1 MKNYQEFMDYVKENV
16 ADYLPEKFEQA
27 EITVHQMVKNNDVML
42 DGLNIHDP
50 DRNLSPNIYLN
61 PLYEQYENGRDLDEI
76 VAEVADIYVENMG
89 SALTRNFQLNV
100 EDIRNFEA
108 VKDNIFPKLVNL
120 EKNSSRLEHVPYTQ
134 KEDLAVT
141 YHIKM
146 TRDSRTLGSLM
157 ITDAMLE
164 GYGVNKVELHALAMD
179 NMGRLFPPTFQLLQE
194 MMIELFAD
202 EFSRREGMPLEEAK
216 EWAKEM
222 VPTGGPELYCLSNE
236 CKINGA
242 ACIIDDNIQKM
253 IAEKVGGD
261 YFVLPS
267 SVHEVLIM
275 PKSEDMDPKELRNM
289 VQDVN
294 ATQVAE
300 GEILS
305 DQVYEYDAKTHKLSI
320 CAPGKELKQEKGKNI
335 SQEPA
340 MGVME
345 EKTAYETKTQEQV
358 HEPIKHSGR
367 SR

>member
-1 MKNYQEFMDYVKENV
+1 M
-16 ADYLPEKFEQA
+16 EQ
-27 EITVHQMVKNNDVML
+27 
-42 DGLNIHDP
+42 P
-50 DRNLSPNIYLN
+50 
-61 PLYEQYENGRDLDEI
+61 
-76 VAEVADIYVENMG
+76 
-89 SALTRNFQLNV
+89 
-100 EDIRNFEA
+100 
-108 VKDNIFPKLVNL
+108 
-120 EKNSSRLEHVPYTQ
+120 
-134 KEDLAVT
+134 
-141 YHIKM
+141 
-146 TRDSRTLGSLM
+146 
-157 ITDAMLE
+157 
-164 GYGVNKVELHALAMD
+164 
-179 NMGRLFPPTFQLLQE
+179 
-194 MMIELFAD
+194 
-202 EFSRREGMPLEEAK
+202 
-216 EWAKEM
+216 
-222 VPTGGPELYCLSNE
+222 
-236 CKINGA
+236 

-305 DQVYEYDAKTHKLSI
+305 DQVYEYDVKTHKLSI
-320 CAPGKELKQEKGKNI
+320 CAPGKELTQEQGKNI

-358 HEPIKHSGR
+358 HEPIKHGGR

>member
-1 MKNYQEFMDYVKENV
+1 M
-16 ADYLPEKFEQA
+16 
-27 EITVHQMVKNNDVML
+27 
-42 DGLNIHDP
+42 
-50 DRNLSPNIYLN
+50 
-61 PLYEQYENGRDLDEI
+61 
-76 VAEVADIYVENMG
+76 
-89 SALTRNFQLNV
+89 
-100 EDIRNFEA
+100 
-108 VKDNIFPKLVNL
+108 
-120 EKNSSRLEHVPYTQ
+120 
-134 KEDLAVT
+134 
-141 YHIKM
+141 
-146 TRDSRTLGSLM
+146 
-157 ITDAMLE
+157 
-164 GYGVNKVELHALAMD
+164 
-179 NMGRLFPPTFQLLQE
+179 
-194 MMIELFAD
+194 
-202 EFSRREGMPLEEAK
+202 
-216 EWAKEM
+216 
-222 VPTGGPELYCLSNE
+222 
-236 CKINGA
+236 
-242 ACIIDDNIQKM
+242 
-253 IAEKVGGD
+253 GGD